1 MTAYSVL
8 VPFLPRRPEQIL
20 PLAALVNWTHAER
33 LWQGQA
39 LLMEPHQGFVSA
51 AASGFR
57 VPTGLGVTL
66 MPLRHP
72 YEAALQA
79 RSVAMAT
86 GHSVVAGFGPGSRAF
101 QTGLLGT
108 PYASPLT
115 AAREYLSAVRG
126 LLDGEVVQS
135 QGRYFNISAQL
146 PPAAAP
152 RVDVGLGVL
161 RPGMAGVAGESA
173 DVAITWLTPPGYIR
187 DILLPA
193 IRKSAEEAGRPSPRV
208 TAMVP
213 VALARAQVSAPE
225 LALASNAAHIQAP
238 HYIDMLRRA
247 GVRVSGED
255 PGDTARALVEANAFV
270 SGDPERVATLLDE
283 YRLAG
288 VDEVVLNV
296 TGVHKKCGQQ
306 EALADLKTIL
316 AAVAP

>member
-20 PLAALVNWTHAER
+20 PLAAMVKWTHAER

-57 VPTGLGVTL
+57 VPVGLGVTL

-79 RSVAMAT
+79 RSVAMTT

-101 QTGLLGT
+101 QAGLLGT
-108 PYASPLT
+108 PTPARSPQHVST
-115 AAREYLSAVRG
+115 WPRSAGSSTVRWSRTRAG
-126 LLDGEVVQS
+126 TS
-135 QGRYFNISAQL
+135 TS
-146 PPAAAP
+146 PPNCPRGGP

-161 RPGMAGVAGESA
+161 RPGMAGVAGEFA
-173 DVAITWLTPPGYIR
+173 DVAITWLTPPDYLR
-187 DILLPA
+187 DILVPA
-193 IRKSAEEAGRPSPRV
+193 IRKGAEEAGRPCPRI

-213 VALARAQVSAPE
+213 VALERAQVSAPE
-225 LALASNAAHIQAP
+225 LALASNAGHIQAP
-238 HYIDMLRRA
+238 HYIDMLRQA
-247 GVRVSGED
+247 GVQVSGED
-255 PGDTARALVEANAFV
+255 PGDTACALVEANAFV
-270 SGDPERVATLLDE
+270 SGAPEQVAALLDQ
-283 YRLAG
+283 YRQAG
-288 VDEVVLNV
+288 VDEIVLNT
-296 TGVHKKCGQQ
+296 TGVRKRCGEQ
-306 EALADLKTIL
+306 EAVNDLKTIL

>member
-20 PLAALVNWTHAER
+20 PLAAMVKWTHAER

-57 VPTGLGVTL
+57 VPVGLGVTL

-79 RSVAMAT
+79 RSVAMTT

-101 QTGLLGT
+101 QTGLLGA
-108 PYASPLT
+108 PYTSPLT
-115 AAREYLSAVRG
+115 AAREYLAAVRG
-126 LLDGEVVQS
+126 LLDGEVIQNE
-135 QGRYFNISAQL
+135 GRYFNISAQL

-161 RPGMAGVAGESA
+161 RPGMAGVAGEFA
-173 DVAITWLTPPGYIR
+173 DVAITWLTPPDYLR
-187 DILLPA
+187 DILVPA
-193 IRKSAEEAGRPSPRV
+193 IRKSAEEAGRPCPRI

-213 VALARAQVSAPE
+213 VALERAQVSAPE
-225 LALASNAAHIQAP
+225 LALASNAGHIQAP
-238 HYIDMLRRA
+238 HYIDMLRQA
-247 GVRVSGED
+247 GVQVSGED
-255 PGDTARALVEANAFV
+255 PAETARALVEANAFV
-270 SGDPERVATLLDE
+270 SGAPEQVAALLDQ
-283 YRLAG
+283 YRQAG
-288 VDEVVLNV
+288 VDEIVLNT
-296 TGVHKKCGQQ
+296 TGVRKRCAEQ
-306 EALADLKTIL
+306 EAVNDLKTIL